1 MIAEGRTIWEEGEGS
16 RREEG
21 WGGERGKRVKRLSVI
36 TCVHENSIVKP
47 TTLYANFIFIYCMS
61 MHHVHIGTCEGQR
74 RALGPL
80 KLELWVVVS
89 RVTMWLLE
97 TEPRSSA
104 RAVSDLHC

>member
-1 MIAEGRTIWEEGEGS
+1 MIAEGRTIWEEREGS

-21 WGGERGKRVKRLSVI
+21 WGGERGKRVKRLTVI

-47 TTLYANFIFIYCMS
+47 TTLYANLLFIYGMS
-61 MHHVHIGTCEGQR
+61 LHHVHVGTCGGQR

-89 RVTMWLLE
+89 RHVV
-97 TEPRSSA
+97 A
-104 RAVSDLHC
+104 GN